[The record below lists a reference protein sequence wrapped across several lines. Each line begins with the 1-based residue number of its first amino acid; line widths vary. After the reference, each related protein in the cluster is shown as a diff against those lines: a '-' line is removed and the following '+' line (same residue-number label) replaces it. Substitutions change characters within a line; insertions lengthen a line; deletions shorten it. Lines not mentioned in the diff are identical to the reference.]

1 MLEKI
6 TENYE
11 ETSSIKAFD
20 SFLFLSFHLLMY
32 IYNVT
37 INIDGSVH
45 NEWLSWIQI
54 HIQNVL
60 ATGKFVSAKLTQVL
74 VEEEMGGVTY
84 SVQYTT
90 NTREDL
96 DEYYEVHAP
105 ELRNDGLNK
114 FADKM
119 ISFRTELKVVKEFYP
134 ISTSN

>member
-11 ETSSIKAFD
+11 ETSSIKTFNL
-20 SFLFLSFHLLMY
+20 FFLSFHLHMY

-45 NEWLSWIQI
+45 TEWLSWIQI
-54 HIQNVL
+54 HIQDVL

-84 SVQYTT
+84 SIQYTA

-96 DEYYEVHAP
+96 DEYYEVDAP
-105 ELRNDGLNK
+105 KLRGEGLSK

-134 ISTSN
+134 VSTSN